1 MINPFPIAYLS
12 LVAYAALRVILGLI
26 LLNLGYRH
34 MTKDNA
40 RLTEAL
46 RACVPTFARLAPGF
60 AIYFAVVELALG
72 AAFVAGFYTQIAAM
86 VAVVYALKLLYLR
99 NRLADLIPS
108 PSFFLL
114 MIGVSISLFI
124 TGAGI
129 LAMDI
134 PI

>member
-1 MINPFPIAYLS
+1 MINPFPIAYLA
-12 LVAYAALRVILGLI
+12 LVAHAILRVMLGLI
-26 LLNLGYRH
+26 LVQLGWRH

-40 RLTEAL
+40 RLAEAL
-46 RACVPTFARLAPGF
+46 RSCVPSLARFAPGF
-60 AIYFAVVELALG
+60 ALYFAMVEIALG
-72 AAFVAGFYTQIAAM
+72 AAFIAGFYTQIAAM

-99 NRLADLIPS
+99 NRLAGLTPS
-108 PSFFLL
+108 PSFFVL
-114 MIGVSISLFI
+114 MIGVCLSLFI